1 MAIKKLQI
9 IISAIASLIALSH
22 IIWPNIAID
31 AVTLTLLMIAA
42 LPWLVPLFKSV
53 ELPGGWKF
61 EFQELKKAEKKIEKA
76 GLLAS
81 ITVIG
86 KTPEYSFQMVAEE
99 DPKLALAGLRI
110 EIEKRL
116 KDIAGINKI
125 HSSRLGIGALL
136 RVLSQNKI
144 LSGEESSVLADM
156 VGMLNNAV
164 HGMDVDYRAAQW
176 AIEVGPRILKGL
188 DEKIRKK

>member
-1 MAIKKLQI
+1 MRKLQI
-9 IISAIASLIALSH
+9 IISACALLIALIH
-22 IIWPNIAID
+22 IIWPGLTID
-31 AVTLTLLMIAA
+31 AVTLTLLMIAVV
-42 LPWLVPLFKSV
+42 PWLVPLFKSV

-81 ITVIG
+81 VTVIG

-116 KDIAGINKI
+116 KDIAEISKI
-125 HSSRLGIGALL
+125 CSSHLGIGALL
-136 RVLSQNKI
+136 QTLSQNKI
-144 LSGEESSVLADM
+144 LSDEECSVLADM
-156 VGMLNNAV
+156 IGMLNNAV
-164 HGMDVDYRAAQW
+164 HGMDVDYRAAKW
-176 AIEVGPRILKGL
+176 AIDVGPRILKGL
-188 DEKIRKK
+188 DERIRKK